1 MSRLFSGTEAFDF
14 TNAEVPGA
22 TADGGG
28 TSTGT
33 DGGSSEPGEPGGG
46 GSGDG
51 GGDGDGGTC
60 RELDTLAP
68 LLIIVQPGDFWHV
81 EADTTDLALL

>member
-1 MSRLFSGTEAFDF
+1 MSTLFPAADTAALDF
-14 TNAEVPGA
+14 SVKDHPGA

-46 GSGDG
+46 CDG
-51 GGDGDGGTC
+51 NPTIMG
-60 RELDTLAP
+60 
-68 LLIIVQPGDFWHV
+68 Q
-81 EADTTDLALL
+81 